1 MKKFI
6 YVITVIIA
14 VIGVIT
20 PLTIKDIVSNDHCY
34 YIEFIDNTGYV
45 IEK

>member
-6 YVITVIIA
+6 YVITAIIA
-14 VIGVIT
+14 VIGIIT
-20 PLTIKDIVSNDHCY
+20 PLTIKNIIVNDYGY
-34 YIEFIDNTGYV
+34 YIEFFDNTGYV